1 MLVNLTPGFLN
12 SFEVQIL
19 AFRIYELDPW
29 GQSYKTNFGLR
40 YIKNG
45 LIEEKIGKSKL

>member
-1 MLVNLTPGFLN
+1 MKINKKV
-12 SFEVQIL
+12 EKQQD
-19 AFRIYELDPW
+19 IYATERLSR
-29 GQSYKTNFGLR
+29 GQSYKTNFGLN